1 MLHGISESIWLA
13 IIHSEYGIFSAF
25 TTVSKLVGQLP
36 QGEDRQTQTYTE
48 DNTLESEAGI
58 PETLERWNWVFN
70 VVG

>member
-1 MLHGISESIWLA
+1 M
-13 IIHSEYGIFSAF
+13 
-25 TTVSKLVGQLP
+25 SKLVGQLP

-70 VVG
+70 VG